1 MKKLI
6 IALIL
11 PLLFS
16 CSKDEETQ
24 PDFTANLADLNIE
37 RKPG

>member
-11 PLLFS
+11 PLLFA
-16 CSKDEETQ
+16 CSKDEDPQ
-24 PDFTANLADLNIE
+24 ADFTANLA
-37 RKPG
+37 GS